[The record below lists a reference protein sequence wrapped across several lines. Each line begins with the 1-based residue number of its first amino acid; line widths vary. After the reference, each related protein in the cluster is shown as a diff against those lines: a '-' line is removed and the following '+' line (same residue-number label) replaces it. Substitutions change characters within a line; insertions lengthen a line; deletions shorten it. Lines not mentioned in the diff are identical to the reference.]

1 MIHLKPFTALRPVAA
16 HVDQVVCGKHGSN
29 LHFGNVIR
37 SLVGITLRNHSE
49 ENYREALHYF
59 NKLQTARVLVRES
72 KEGVYIYKQTLPDG
86 KEFHGIIACLAYEDY
101 VNGDICKH
109 ENTLTSKQNLMVK
122 HIEAIQ
128 KVGEPVLLAN
138 PNDEFMSDWIQQHES
153 ADIVF
158 EFTDNH
164 GKHHEIW
171 FVSDSYSL
179 EKLKI
184 SFLKT
189 PRLYIADGHHR
200 IASVA
205 SYLNLHSDKSEKSG
219 IMAYILPESSLQIKP
234 FHRILKHTDREEWLD
249 MIHNASADFYV
260 DLLSKPERPEK
271 KGDIV
276 TLTPMGWYRL
286 RLKPGHTRPNPSEN
300 LDVYRLEEFVF
311 IKFFHIKDSKN
322 DSRLEFVRGDEDLK
336 VLQQWQKRGEI
347 DGAFILYPNTIKE
360 IKDVADAGETM
371 PPKSTWIEPKI
382 PAGMLINVFE

>member
-1 MIHLKPFTALRPVAA
+1 MIHIKPFAALRPVAA
-16 HVDQVVCGKHGSN
+16 HVDQVVCGKHGSR

-37 SLVGITLRNHSE
+37 SLVGITLQNQSDTD
-49 ENYREALHYF
+49 YKEALYYF
-59 NKLQTARVLVRES
+59 EKLQRDKVIVRE
-72 KEGVYIYKQTLPDG
+72 KKQGVYIYKQTLTDG
-86 KEFHGIIACLAYEDY
+86 KEFHGLVVCINYEDY
-101 VNGDICKH
+101 ENGYICKH
-109 ENTLTSKQNLMVK
+109 ENTLTAKQNLMVR
-122 HIEAIQ
+122 HIEAIG

-138 PNDEFMSDWIQQHES
+138 PNDEFMSDWIQLHEN

-158 EFTDNH
+158 EFKDSQ
-164 GKHHEIW
+164 GKHHELW
-171 FVSDSYSL
+171 FVSDRVAIENL
-179 EKLKI
+179 QI

-205 SYLNLHSDKSEKSG
+205 SYLKLHSEKSADSG

-276 TLTPMGWYRL
+276 ALTPMGWYRL

-300 LDVYRLEEFVF
+300 LDVFRLEEYVF
-311 IKFFHIKDSKN
+311 KKFFHIKDSKN
-322 DSRLEFVRGDEDLK
+322 DSRLEFVRGDEELNN
-336 VLQQWQKRGEI
+336 LHQWKNRGEI
-347 DGAFILYPNTIKE
+347 DGAFILYPNSIKE

-382 PAGMLINVFE
+382 PAGMLVNVFE

>member
-1 MIHLKPFTALRPVAA
+1 VIHIKPFAALRPVAA
-16 HVDQVVCGKHGSN
+16 HVDQVVCGKHGSR

-37 SLVGITLRNHSE
+37 SLVGITLQNQSDTD
-49 ENYREALHYF
+49 YKEALYYF
-59 NKLQTARVLVRES
+59 EKLQRDKVIVRE
-72 KEGVYIYKQTLPDG
+72 KKQGVYIYKQTLADG
-86 KEFHGIIACLAYEDY
+86 KEFHGLVVCINYEDY
-101 VNGDICKH
+101 ENGYICKH
-109 ENTLTSKQNLMVK
+109 ENTLTAKQNLMVR
-122 HIEAIQ
+122 HIEAIG

-138 PNDEFMSDWIQQHES
+138 PNDEFMSDWIQLHEN

-158 EFTDNH
+158 EFKDSQ
-164 GKHHEIW
+164 GKHHELW
-171 FVSDSYSL
+171 FVSDRVAIENL
-179 EKLKI
+179 QI

-205 SYLNLHSDKSEKSG
+205 SYLKLHSEKSADSG

-276 TLTPMGWYRL
+276 ALTPMGWYRL

-300 LDVYRLEEFVF
+300 LDVFRLEEYVF
-311 IKFFHIKDSKN
+311 KKFFHIKDSKN
-322 DSRLEFVRGDEDLK
+322 DSRLEFVRGDEELNN
-336 VLQQWQKRGEI
+336 LHQWKNRGEI
-347 DGAFILYPNTIKE
+347 DGAFILYPNSIKE

-382 PAGMLINVFE
+382 PAGMLVNVFE